1 MLAWLAAGSAAAL
14 DNSDIEK
21 LMQDGNYAA
30 AYELAE
36 ARVAEGSGEPDF
48 DFLLGLAALESGHA
62 GQAVFALE
70 RVLIAEPQNH
80 RARLELGRA
89 YFLQNDYP
97 SARAEFST
105 VLAANP
111 PENVRARITQ
121 FLDEIARREATQ
133 QTRTRAY
140 AEVKTGAD
148 SNINSATSNT
158 TVEVPGLGPVTLN
171 ETSRAQADN
180 FLSYG
185 FGVSVDHALSKTRG
199 LFAAFRAEQRN
210 NFSSDASDTR
220 VLDFRGGAAFAHG
233 QDKFRIP
240 VQLQQFDVN
249 DQAFRRLVSVNPEW
263 TRSFGSADLG
273 TLFLQLGRLSFPG
286 QDTRNARLALL
297 GGAWTHRVSKPN
309 LTLTLGG
316 YYGDERAERSAGNF
330 NGRDYY
336 GARFGAQWA
345 MTPTHNLYAS
355 LALQKVKHDA
365 PHPSF
370 GQVRKDHLR
379 QLTAGWRWQP
389 ARAWGL
395 NTEVTYLDNR
405 SNISLFAFDRTQLQL
420 SARYDFY

>member
-1 MLAWLAAGSAAAL
+1 MALPLSRGLLFVLAWLAAGSAAAL

-21 LMQDGNYAA
+21 LLQGGHYAE

-36 ARVAEGSGEPDF
+36 ARIAEGIGDPDF
-48 DFLLGLAALESGHA
+48 DFLLGFAAIEAGHA
-62 GQAVFALE
+62 NQAVFALG
-70 RVLIAEPQNH
+70 RVLIAEPRNH

-89 YFLQNDYP
+89 YFMLADYLT
-97 SARAEFST
+97 AHTEFST

-111 PENVRARITQ
+111 PENVRVRITQ

-133 QTRTRAY
+133 QTLIRAY
-140 AEVKTGAD
+140 AEAKTGAD
-148 SNINSATSNT
+148 SNINSA
-158 TVEVPGLGPVTLN
+158 PDN
-171 ETSRAQADN
+171 ETSPAQNDN

-185 FGVSVDHALSKTRG
+185 FGVSVDHALTKTRG
-199 LFAAFRAEQRN
+199 LFAAFLAEQRN
-210 NFSSDASDTR
+210 NFSSDAFDTR
-220 VLDFRGGAAFAHG
+220 LLDFTGGAAFLRG
-233 QDKFRIP
+233 QAQFRIP
-240 VQLQQFDVN
+240 IQLQSLAIN
-249 DQAFRRLVSVNPEW
+249 DKTSRRLVSVNPEW
-263 TRSFGSADLG
+263 TRTFGSADLG
-273 TLFLQLGRLSFPG
+273 TLFLQLGRMSFP
-286 QDTRNARLALL
+286 DENTRNARLAVL

-316 YYGDERAERSAGNF
+316 DYGVERAERSAGNF

-345 MTPTHNLYAS
+345 MTPTHSLYTS
-355 LALQKVKHDA
+355 LALQEVKHDA

-379 QLTAGWRWQP
+379 HLAAGWRWQL

-405 SNISLFAFDRTQLQL
+405 SNINDFKFDRTQLQL
-420 SARYDFY
+420 SARHDFY